1 MNVRWREQKEE
12 RKAEERRGSEI
23 KERKFR
29 QQELRTLPL
38 VSKQRRKIDKSNRE
52 MSGIRGSAWR

>member
-1 MNVRWREQKEE
+1 MNVQRREEKQEH
-12 RKAEERRGSEI
+12 KAVERRGSEI

-38 VSKQRRKIDKSNRE
+38 ILETKEENK
-52 MSGIRGSAWR
+52 